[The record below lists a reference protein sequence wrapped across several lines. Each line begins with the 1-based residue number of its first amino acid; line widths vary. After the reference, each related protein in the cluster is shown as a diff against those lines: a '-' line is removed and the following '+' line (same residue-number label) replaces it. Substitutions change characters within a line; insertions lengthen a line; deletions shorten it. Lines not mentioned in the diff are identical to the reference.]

1 MKKNAKT
8 NRQIIDEYDYLG
20 KSCSFQDCTGLIPAG
35 TVDENEMENYEELY
49 PFLPKIPDGS
59 KFKSGKDAP

>member
-20 KSCSFQDCTGLIPAG
+20 KSCSFQDCTGLIPFRSDTEA
-35 TVDENEMENYEELY
+35 ELE
-49 PFLPKIPDGS
+49 S
-59 KFKSGKDAP
+59 